1 MQQKTVRRSS
11 QERSFA
17 MNTLTIRKVPDDL
30 HRSLRLRAAQNGR
43 SAEAEV
49 REILKNALKPERT
62 LLDSLNEIREQ
73 LGGGV
78 ELDITRDKR
87 PFRGASFE

>member
-1 MQQKTVRRSS
+1 
-11 QERSFA
+11 

-30 HRSLRLRAAQNGR
+30 YRSLRLRAAQNGR

>member
-1 MQQKTVRRSS
+1 
-11 QERSFA
+11 
-17 MNTLTIRKVPDDL
+17 
-30 HRSLRLRAAQNGR
+30 
-43 SAEAEV
+43 
-49 REILKNALKPERT
+49 